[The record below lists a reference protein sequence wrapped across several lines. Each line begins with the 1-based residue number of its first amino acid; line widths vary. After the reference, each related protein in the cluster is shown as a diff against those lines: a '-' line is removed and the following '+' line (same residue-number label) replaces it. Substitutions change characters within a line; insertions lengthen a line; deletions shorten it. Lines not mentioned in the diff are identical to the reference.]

1 MKIALPIWN
10 GRISPL
16 FDTARDLLVIE
27 AQDGMEIA
35 RSRQALDG
43 SLLPQR
49 AARLAERRVEVL
61 LCGAIS
67 RPMAGMLAASGIKV
81 VPFVAGDV
89 EEVVA
94 AYLAGRFQE
103 QRFAMPGCCG
113 RGFRF
118 RGSRWHGQGIHK
130 RG

>member
-10 GRISPL
+10 GRISPV
-16 FDTARDLLVIE
+16 FDTARELLVVE
-27 AQDGMEIA
+27 AQDGKEIA

-43 SLLPQR
+43 SVLPQR
-49 AARLAERRVEVL
+49 AARLAELRVDVL

-94 AYLAGRFQE
+94 AYLAGRFPE

>member
-10 GRISPL
+10 GRISPV
-16 FDTARDLLVIE
+16 FDTARELLVVE
-27 AQDGMEIA
+27 AEDGKEIA
-35 RSRQALDG
+35 RSRRPLDG
-43 SLLPQR
+43 SPLPQR
-49 AARLAERRVEVL
+49 AARLAELRVDVL

-67 RPMAGMLAASGIKV
+67 RPMAGMLAASGIRI

-89 EEVVA
+89 EAVVR
-94 AYLAGRFQE
+94 AYLTGKFPG

-113 RGFRF
+113 RRFRF
-118 RGSRWHGQGIHK
+118 RGSRCHGREIQE